1 MFARPALPFFHPATL
16 LATWFGSGLVR
27 VAPGTCGSL
36 AALPFAAG
44 LAFVGGPWLLGLA
57 TAAAFAA
64 GLWASTR
71 YAGAAGQSDPGAV
84 VIDEV
89 AGLWLALVL
98 LPLEPGPYLLAFLA
112 FRLFDITKPWPIG
125 WVERS
130 LPGAWGIM
138 ADDLVAGLIAGAL
151 ALAVSLWLA

>member
-27 VAPGTCGSL
+27 VAPGTCGSI

-44 LAFVGGPWLLGLA
+44 LALLGGPWLLGLSA
-57 TAAAFAA
+57 LAAFAV
-64 GLWASTR
+64 GLWASGR
-71 YAGAAGQSDPGAV
+71 YAGAAGQHDPAAV

-89 AGLWLALVL
+89 AGQWLALAP
-98 LPLEPGPYLLAFLA
+98 LPLDPGLYLLAFLA
-112 FRLFDITKPWPIG
+112 FRLLDIAKPWPIG
-125 WVERS
+125 WVERA

-138 ADDLVAGLIAGAL
+138 ADDLVAGMIAGAL
-151 ALAVSLWLA
+151 TFGVSLWLA